1 MFPWLEEEVGELTEN
16 SKQLIT
22 ILELVRVEEFV
33 SSHNSK
39 TGRPLAERSAIV
51 CSFVA
56 KAVYGMPTTRALID
70 RLITDN
76 QMRIICGWSSKGRV
90 PSESTFSRAFAE
102 FSEAQLVE
110 RIHSALIE
118 KYLSDQL
125 IGHISRDSTEIEA
138 REKPQKKSQ
147 VDVTEAKPKRKPG
160 RPKKGEKVTK
170 EKSRLERQQD
180 MTLEQML
187 DDLPKVCDVGSKR
200 NSKGYKETWTG
211 YKLHIDAA
219 DGQIPVSCVLSSAS
233 VHDSQVALPLAE
245 ITGQRVTNLYDLMD
259 SAYDARIIKEHSCTL
274 GHVPIIDIN
283 PRRDATL
290 KDELE
295 MENKRLKLIHFNMPE
310 DIRYRERT
318 TVERV
323 NGRVKDE
330 FGGRSVRVR
339 GHAKVMTHLM
349 FGILAVAADQLIR
362 LVC

>member
-1 MFPWLEEEVGELTEN
+1 
-16 SKQLIT
+16 
-22 ILELVRVEEFV
+22 
-33 SSHNSK
+33 
-39 TGRPLAERSAIV
+39 
-51 CSFVA
+51 
-56 KAVYGMPTTRALID
+56 
-70 RLITDN
+70 
-76 QMRIICGWSSKGRV
+76 
-90 PSESTFSRAFAE
+90 
-102 FSEAQLVE
+102 
-110 RIHSALIE
+110 
-118 KYLSDQL
+118 
-125 IGHISRDSTEIEA
+125 
-138 REKPQKKSQ
+138 
-147 VDVTEAKPKRKPG
+147 
-160 RPKKGEKVTK
+160 
-170 EKSRLERQQD
+170 
-180 MTLEQML
+180 
-187 DDLPKVCDVGSKR
+187 
-200 NSKGYKETWTG
+200 SKGYKETWTG

-245 ITGQRVTNLYDLMD
+245 ITARRVTNLYDLMD
-259 SAYDARIIKEHSCTL
+259 SGYDALTIKEHSSSL

-295 MENKRLKLIHFNMPE
+295 MENKRLKIIHFNMPE

-349 FGILAVAADQLIR
+349 FGILALAADQLIR